1 MDEKSID
8 RYQKYELIVMGL
20 LTTTIIGG
28 KLISK
33 FAPKVGG
40 TIAITSYFAAGIVSA
55 GWITVELVN
64 EFRHR

>member
-1 MDEKSID
+1 MNDKSID

-33 FAPKVGG
+33 FAPKAGA
-40 TIAITSYFAAGIVSA
+40 TIALTSYFAAGIISA
-55 GWITVELVN
+55 GFVAVELVDD
-64 EFRHR
+64 FRHK